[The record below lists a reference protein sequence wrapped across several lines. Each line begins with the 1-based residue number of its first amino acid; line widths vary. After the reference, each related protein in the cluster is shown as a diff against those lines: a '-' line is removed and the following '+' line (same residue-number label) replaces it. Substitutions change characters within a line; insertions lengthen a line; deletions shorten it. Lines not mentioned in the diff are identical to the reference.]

1 MHEGFQ
7 SRNDSL
13 SHRCVWSHWYDAPG
27 NDDQRLWSLSRCSEC
42 GLVRLTEIPDV
53 EVAYPHT
60 YYGSGE
66 RKFLP
71 VIEAISHVRPA
82 LMTSAIRRCASIA
95 RREDRQPRVLDVGCG
110 RGYLLRDL
118 AEKGW
123 SCAGIDIPGSPLPL
137 DAAKIGCDC
146 RTGDACLLPWP
157 NNSFDLVVIN
167 HVLEHVCDPWA
178 ACLEANR
185 VLREHGLLYVGVPNY
200 DCFQRRLFGGHWFPL
215 ELPRHIYHFTATS
228 LGLLLRQSGF
238 TPRRWSTRSF
248 RQGVFGWIQS
258 TLNAFDRSKPNR
270 LLDIIKGEASAVNP
284 RSSVHLALA
293 SCLAPFGLLE
303 VCLASLFRSG
313 SVLAVVC
320 EKTCAVR
327 PNGDERSHELG

>member
-1 MHEGFQ
+1 
-7 SRNDSL
+7 
-13 SHRCVWSHWYDAPG
+13 
-27 NDDQRLWSLSRCSEC
+27 
-42 GLVRLTEIPDV
+42 LVRLTEIPDL
-53 EVAYPHT
+53 EVAYPEE

-82 LMTSAIRRCASIA
+82 LMTTAIRRCAAVA

-118 AEKGW
+118 ALKGW
-123 SCAGIDIPGSPLPL
+123 SCAGIDIPGSPLPI
-137 DAAKIGCDC
+137 DAVKLGLDC
-146 RTGDACLLPWP
+146 RTGDACSLPWP
-157 NNSFDLVVIN
+157 NDSFDLVVIN
-167 HVLEHVCDPWA
+167 HVLEHVRDPLA

-200 DCFQRRLFGGHWFPL
+200 GSFQRRLFGSHWFPL

-228 LGLLLRQSGF
+228 LGLLLRRSGF
-238 TPRRWSTRSF
+238 IPRRWSTRSF

-258 TLNAFDRSKPNR
+258 ALNVVDRTKPNR
-270 LLDIIKGEASAVNP
+270 LLDVIKGETSAANA
-284 RSSVHLALA
+284 RSLAHLALA

-303 VCLASLFRSG
+303 VCLASMFRSG

-320 EKTCAVR
+320 DKRCAIR
-327 PNGDERSHELG
+327 RNGDEQSQGLG